1 MVETGAFRQIEKR
14 RQRAKSSYKDLPK
27 HYVRK
32 IGWLPVLR
40 EYADTRAA
48 GPRYFTLC
56 AKEAI
61 DVRYFRQC
69 GVLPF
74 DPGERSY
81 PTVTF
86 VEREAQ
92 DYAFIAETLGQTR
105 LGLLG
110 DLEAIVLHPADFPDE
125 HKRLLATFPHDV
137 VNLDFTGEVVRQN
150 DPPYSDTLK
159 AIERLVELQSSFNL
173 QRWHMFLTFRAAAAT
188 TSKPGAEQL
197 RALLEN
203 NLANDEAR
211 QAYGTRPSPT
221 KMFKEQ
227 FSEVIR
233 LGAAK
238 VVAAKAAGCGFRMA
252 IHGSYR
258 YPRKP
263 SAAPSYDIVKLILV
277 FDRTRDTTDI
287 PDPHVGTQVYRE
299 CVPGIFNSKAINVR
313 GQLKGQV
320 KESVSNDLAP
330 LLEELA
336 DLPVAM

>member
-1 MVETGAFRQIEKR
+1 MAETEAFRETEER
-14 RQRAKSSYKDLPK
+14 RRRARSSYRDLPK

-40 EYADTRAA
+40 EHAAARAA

-61 DVRYFRQC
+61 DVRYFRRC

-74 DPGERSY
+74 DPQERSY

-110 DLEAIVLHPADFPDE
+110 DLEAIVLHPANYPDE
-125 HKRLLATFPHDV
+125 HKRLLSTFPHDV

-150 DPPYSDTLK
+150 DPPYSDTIK
-159 AIERLVELQSSFNL
+159 AIEKLVELQSNFDL
-173 QRWHMFLTFRAAAAT
+173 RRWHMFLTFRAAAAT
-188 TSKPGAEQL
+188 TSRPGSEQL
-197 RALLEN
+197 RTLLEN
-203 NLANDEAR
+203 NLANDEAKR
-211 QAYGTRPSPT
+211 AYGTRPSPT
-221 KMFKEQ
+221 KMFEGQ

-252 IHGSYR
+252 IHRSYR
-258 YPRKP
+258 YARNPR
-263 SAAPSYDIVKLILV
+263 AAPSYDIVKLILV

-287 PDPHVGTQVYRE
+287 PDPHVGAQVYRE
-299 CVPGIFNSKAINVR
+299 CVPGIFNSEAINVR
-313 GQLKGQV
+313 GQLRGQV
-320 KESVSNDLAP
+320 RESVSNDLAP